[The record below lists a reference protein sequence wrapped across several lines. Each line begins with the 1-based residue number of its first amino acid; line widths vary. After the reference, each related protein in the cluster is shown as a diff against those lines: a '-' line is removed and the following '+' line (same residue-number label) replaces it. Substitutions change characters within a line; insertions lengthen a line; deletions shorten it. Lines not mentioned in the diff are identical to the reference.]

1 MSPGCFCRG
10 LAFPRKMSSAA
21 IPAKRFYMNDSSIG
35 TDGSA
40 PVAKRNHLATISEHK
55 LKANRENSKK
65 STGPRTLRGKA
76 YSRRNALKHGLFAR
90 EFMDFISQLE
100 DPEEWEEL
108 LNGLWVQYRPIGKA
122 EELEVERAAL
132 CWWRLK
138 RVWRYENVTNR
149 VALRDIGR
157 RELREQAEYCK
168 TLEKEEEAVIL
179 QLQDAMKQFEAA
191 GEISQE
197 LKQRMFATMPGFEA
211 IWPAI
216 EKGGEEILKTAVL
229 SKIVQESSVRER
241 TRSRK
246 SRLPNMS
253 FRIARFSTKFF
264 AMRQRS
270 SETSHAP
277 LIDSNA
283 CRNIVGENLFP
294 AEARPQSVIL
304 LWRSR
309 ICKTKPTS
317 HLLSATRWE
326 RF

>member
-1 MSPGCFCRG
+1 MG
-10 LAFPRKMSSAA
+10 
-21 IPAKRFYMNDSSIG
+21 G
-35 TDGSA
+35 TA
-40 PVAKRNHLATISEHK
+40 
-55 LKANRENSKK
+55 
-65 STGPRTLRGKA
+65 
-76 YSRRNALKHGLFAR
+76 
-90 EFMDFISQLE
+90 
-100 DPEEWEEL
+100 EWPL
-108 LNGLWVQYRPIGKA
+108 GAVPPIGKA

-179 QLQDAMKQFEAA
+179 QLQDAMKQIEAA

-241 TRSRK
+241 ASAVALGT
-246 SRLPNMS
+246 
-253 FRIARFSTKFF
+253 A
-264 AMRQRS
+264 
-270 SETSHAP
+270 
-277 LIDSNA
+277 
-283 CRNIVGENLFP
+283 IVGVHFVQELARMREHSVTEIAVAQHVIPNREVLDKILRYETTIERNL
-294 AEARPQSVIL
+294 
-304 LWRSR
+304 
-309 ICKTKPTS
+309 
-317 HLLSATRWE
+317 TRAFDRLE
-326 RF
+326 RLQKHRRGEPVPC

>member
-1 MSPGCFCRG
+1 
-10 LAFPRKMSSAA
+10 
-21 IPAKRFYMNDSSIG
+21 MNDSSIG

-90 EFMDFISQLE
+90 QFMDFISQLE

-179 QLQDAMKQFEAA
+179 QLQDAMTQIEAA

-216 EKGGEEILKTAVL
+216 EKGGEEMLKTAVL

-241 TRSRK
+241 ASAVALGT
-246 SRLPNMS
+246 
-253 FRIARFSTKFF
+253 A
-264 AMRQRS
+264 
-270 SETSHAP
+270 
-277 LIDSNA
+277 
-283 CRNIVGENLFP
+283 IVGVHFVQELARMREHSVTEIAVAQHVIPNREVLDKILRYETTIERNL
-294 AEARPQSVIL
+294 
-304 LWRSR
+304 
-309 ICKTKPTS
+309 
-317 HLLSATRWE
+317 TRAFDRLE
-326 RF
+326 RLQKHRRGEPVPC